1 MALWQ
6 EPKQPKR
13 TRPLQRCAQQ
23 KLALELESEL
33 QRQSLRAQEPAL
45 PQALPPTPESEPKR
59 QLLQML
65 EPPSPQA
72 LESRLYR
79 RSSTQQPDV
88 PRREG
93 QFVLR
98 LKHSIANRSD
108 QQKEASPGTY
118 SPARSLRCHWRRGF
132 SHNPSRAL

>member
-1 MALWQ
+1 MALRL

-13 TRPLQRCAQQ
+13 TRTLRRCAQQ
-23 KLALELESEL
+23 KLALE

-59 QLLQML
+59 QLVQML

-72 LESRLYR
+72 QESRHCW
-79 RSSTQQPDV
+79 RSVARQQSNV
-88 PRREG
+88 SRREG

-98 LKHSIANRSD
+98 SKHSIANHSD

-118 SPARSLRCHWRRGF
+118 SLARSLRYHWQRGF
-132 SHNPSRAL
+132 SHNLSRAQ